1 MIEEEIRLFSNRL
14 RGLMYERQVTAQ
26 SLSRMTGIGVMD
38 IIDLMKGE
46 REPTSEQLNQLGN
59 ALNVEHFVLTG
70 FALVPFSQKRELVG
84 VINDR
89 LEFCSTKQTR
99 KILSFI
105 DKFVLCGAK

>member
-14 RGLMYERQVTAQ
+14 RALMFERGVTAKDV
-26 SLSRMTGIGVMD
+26 SRMTGIDGMD
-38 IIDLMKGE
+38 IIDLMKGK
-46 REPTSEQLNQLGN
+46 REPTSDELYQLEN
-59 ALNVEHFVLTG
+59 ALHVEHFVLTG
-70 FALVPFSQKRELVG
+70 FALVPFSEKRELVG
-84 VINDR
+84 VIKDR